1 MFQTQLFVVY
11 GSLPLSYLL
20 FITSLKLAFIF
31 HAWCIL
37 LGRRTSLKTGELIVA
52 TFNQIIWKTNFSF
65 NIWSMLFP
73 FVRVVTIGLALVVY
87 FLEIPRVLDQ
97 SDSTAPH
104 YSTCF
109 FTRWDLHYFI
119 LHLTSTLFR
128 LLSFSSLCALQA
140 WLFLSYINL
149 QRRLKKEEE
158 AIKKANAAAK
168 NAKLQSKKLAAGE
181 ASDLDLKS
189 LISFFIYS

>member
-1 MFQTQLFVVY
+1 
-11 GSLPLSYLL
+11 
-20 FITSLKLAFIF
+20 
-31 HAWCIL
+31 
-37 LGRRTSLKTGELIVA
+37 
-52 TFNQIIWKTNFSF
+52 
-65 NIWSMLFP
+65 MLFP

-109 FTRWDLHYFI
+109 FT
-119 LHLTSTLFR
+119 R

-168 NAKLQSKKLAAGE
+168 NAKLQSKKLAAAKKQNSE
-181 ASDLDLKS
+181 KAKS
-189 LISFFIYS
+189 Q